1 MIVIRILLLLVFLF
15 VSAVNAVVLSATSG
29 FDFDGAI
36 KNVQSMLNIIYHRY
50 ELNTPRGF
58 NMWYTLENLSTDI
71 WDTFKYKFA
80 RKLIDKSNV
89 DFLMVFGGSSVTAGH
104 DSR

>member
-1 MIVIRILLLLVFLF
+1 MLRKMVVIVFLIASLTN
-15 VSAVNAVVLSATSG
+15 VGALSSPSG
-29 FDFDGAI
+29 FDIDAAI
-36 KNVQSMLNIIYHRY
+36 KDVQSLLNIIYHRY

-58 NMWYTLENLSTDI
+58 NMWYTLENLSTDV

-89 DFLMVFGGSSVTAGH
+89 DFLMIFGGSSVTAGH
-104 DSR
+104 DNR